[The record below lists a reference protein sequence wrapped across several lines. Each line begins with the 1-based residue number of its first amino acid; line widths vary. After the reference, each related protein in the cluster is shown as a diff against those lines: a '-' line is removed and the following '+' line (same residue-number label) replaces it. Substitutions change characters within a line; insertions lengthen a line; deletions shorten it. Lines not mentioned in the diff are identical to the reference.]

1 MPIDVRVN
9 QSKKDSELLDPED
22 EGCRSFET
30 LRIPID
36 TVSHPGRSETPAIP
50 L

>member
-1 MPIDVRVN
+1 VN
-9 QSKKDSELLDPED
+9 YSTLKMKAA
-22 EGCRSFET
+22 RSFET